1 MPADITSHESS
12 ISSALPVRTRS
23 GRTPAV
29 GAPAW
34 QLCGIVSLE
43 SGAPL
48 RVADGQL
55 LPFRDLGA
63 LVRPTVFAPVAAE
76 QTDVAAYRA
85 VVEGAFASRSV
96 VPAPFGTVF
105 RSRESL
111 LRWLELHYFTLED
124 ALRYLQERQAAR
136 VRITPGLAV
145 QGWDTIEHKVREADL
160 EVTAFDS
167 FRVIRRAA
175 AAFFPVAV
183 QGRKTEEGAEAAFLV
198 DRDQWQAFLS
208 AVKEEQRRLPD
219 LRFEQT
225 GPWPPYDFVRLEL
238 NG

>member
-1 MPADITSHESS
+1 
-12 ISSALPVRTRS
+12 VRTRS
-23 GRTPAV
+23 GHGPAV
-29 GAPAW
+29 PAPAL
-34 QLCGIVSLE
+34 QLCAIVALD

-48 RVADGQL
+48 RVADAQL
-55 LPFRDLGA
+55 ISFRDLGA
-63 LVRPTVFAPVAAE
+63 LVRNTRFVPVAAE
-76 QTDVAAYRA
+76 QAEVAAYRA
-85 VVEGAFASRSV
+85 VVEGAFATCSV

-105 RSRESL
+105 RNRDSL
-111 LRWLELHYFTLED
+111 HRWLELHYFTLED
-124 ALRYLQERQAAR
+124 ALRYLNERQVAR
-136 VRITPGLAV
+136 VRITPGLSA
-145 QGWDTIEHKVREADL
+145 QGWDTVEHNVREADL

-175 AAFFPVAV
+175 AAFLPVAV

-198 DRDQWQAFLS
+198 DRDQWQAFVA

-225 GPWPPYDFVRLEL
+225 GPWPPYDFLRLDL